1 MATSKTQKPQTR
13 HPPTQLSCGT
23 RVPTLSLHSHPLL
36 STLAFAVIFLLAA
49 FLTRAWSDPAAN
61 HAESLL
67 AHVANRRSLP
77 LWILFLTVIT
87 ARLAALPL
95 LHVPVPGIHDEY
107 SYLLMGDTFA
117 HGRLAN
123 PTHPMWRSFDSFHI
137 NWLPTYSSIYP
148 PAQGFILA
156 IGQLLGRPWFG
167 VLLSAAAMC
176 AAIAWMLRAWMP
188 PRWAFL
194 GGALAAAKF
203 GVASYWINSYWGGA
217 AAAIGGAL
225 VLGALARTQRR
236 TTVKNAITLGLGV
249 AILANS
255 RPYEGML
262 FCIPA
267 AAWFLWWLA
276 GKSRSRETPPAQRA
290 KILVPLLIV
299 LASATAF
306 MAYYNWRLTGNALLM
321 PHVLRTRTYHSS
333 ALFLWEH
340 ARPPLHY
347 DNQQF
352 EELYNG
358 FERENYRHTWS
369 DVVRV
374 SHEKLI
380 RLGSTFFWWG
390 ALLLL
395 PGLPFALRDKK
406 MRLLVFTI
414 SLGTLG
420 VFAVTWSFPHYAAP
434 FTCVII
440 ALLIQS
446 LRHLRTMR
454 AIRPIRSMRTMRTTS
469 PIGIVAWPLGKW
481 LARAAVLL
489 LILDTATHVARREC
503 DPLWWT
509 CKGDVSRQV
518 IQDRLSQ
525 TPGKHL
531 IVVRYDPENH
541 NIHDEWVYNGAE
553 IDTAK
558 VLWARELDPA
568 QNARLLAYFKDRHI
582 WLVEPDTDNT
592 EQIPYSPP
600 PPHSS
605 PPED

>member
-1 MATSKTQKPQTR
+1 
-13 HPPTQLSCGT
+13 
-23 RVPTLSLHSHPLL
+23 VPTHSLLNYS
-36 STLAFAVIFLLAA
+36 FA
-49 FLTRAWSDPAAN
+49 R
-61 HAESLL
+61 AESLL
-67 AHVANRRSLP
+67 SRFAKRRSLP
-77 LWILFLTVIT
+77 LSILFLAVVV

-95 LHVPVPGIHDEY
+95 LPVPVPGIHDEY
-107 SYLLMGDTFA
+107 SYLLMSDTFA

-148 PAQGFILA
+148 PAQGLILA

-167 VLLSAAAMC
+167 VVLSAAAMC

-203 GVASYWINSYWGGA
+203 GLASYWINSYWGGT

-225 VLGALARTQRR
+225 VLGALGRIKRR
-236 TTVKNAITLGLGV
+236 ATVKDAIILGLGV

-262 FCIPA
+262 FSIPA

-276 GKSRSRETPPAQRA
+276 GKSRSGETQPAQRA
-290 KILVPLLIV
+290 KILLPLLIIF
-299 LASATAF
+299 AGTAVF

-321 PHVLRTRTYHSS
+321 PHALRTRTYHSS

-347 DNQQF
+347 DNPQF
-352 EELYNG
+352 EDFYNN
-358 FERENYRHTWS
+358 FERENYQNTWS
-369 DVVRV
+369 DVLRV

-414 SLGTLG
+414 SLGALG

-434 FTCVII
+434 FTCVIM
-440 ALLIQS
+440 ALLVQS
-446 LRHLRTMR
+446 IRHLRTMR
-454 AIRPIRSMRTMRTTS
+454 TVRTKRLN
-469 PIGIVAWPLGKW
+469 AWPLGKW
-481 LARAAVLL
+481 LARSAVLL
-489 LILDTATHVARREC
+489 LVLDTAAHVARREC

-518 IQDRLSQ
+518 IEDRLSHR
-525 TPGKHL
+525 PGKHL

-568 QNARLLAYFKDRHI
+568 QNARLLAYFKDRQI

-592 EQIPYSPP
+592 ELIPYSPP
-600 PPHSS
+600 TN
-605 PPED
+605 D

>member
-1 MATSKTQKPQTR
+1 
-13 HPPTQLSCGT
+13 
-23 RVPTLSLHSHPLL
+23 VPTLSLLNYS
-36 STLAFAVIFLLAA
+36 FA
-49 FLTRAWSDPAAN
+49 R
-61 HAESLL
+61 AESLL
-67 AHVANRRSLP
+67 AHFAKRRSLS
-77 LWILFLTVIT
+77 LWILFFAVVI
-87 ARLAALPL
+87 ARITALPL
-95 LHVPVPGIHDEY
+95 LHIPVPGIHDEF

-123 PTHPMWRSFDSFHI
+123 PTHPVWRSFDSFHI

-148 PAQGFILA
+148 PAQGLVLA

-167 VLLSAAAMC
+167 VLLSVAAMC

-194 GGALAAAKF
+194 GGTLAAAKF

-217 AAAIGGAL
+217 VAAIGGAL
-225 VLGALARTQRR
+225 VLGALGRIAHRA
-236 TTVKNAITLGLGV
+236 TVKNAVLLGLGA

-276 GKSRSRETPPAQRA
+276 GKTRSRETQPTQRA
-290 KILVPLLIV
+290 KILFSVLLV
-299 LASATAF
+299 LASTAAF
-306 MAYYNWRLTGNALLM
+306 MGYYNWRLTGNALLM

-340 ARPPLHY
+340 ARPALHY
-347 DNQQF
+347 DNPQF
-352 EELYNG
+352 EDFYNN
-358 FERENYRHTWS
+358 FERENYRNTWN
-369 DVVRV
+369 DVLRV
-374 SHEKLI
+374 SHEKLV

-395 PGLPFALRDKK
+395 PGLPFAVRDKK
-406 MRLLVFTI
+406 MRLLVFTVA
-414 SLGTLG
+414 LGALG

-440 ALLIQS
+440 ALLVQS
-446 LRHLRTMR
+446 IRHLRAMR
-454 AIRPIRSMRTMRTTS
+454 PMR
-469 PIGIVAWPLGKW
+469 IVAWPLGKW
-481 LARAAVLL
+481 LARAAILL
-489 LILDTATHVARREC
+489 LFLDTTVHVARREC

-509 CKGDVSRQV
+509 CKGDVSRQI
-518 IQDRLSQ
+518 IQNHLLQ

-531 IVVRYDPENH
+531 IVVRYNSADH

-553 IDTAK
+553 IDNAK

-568 QNARLLAYFKDRHI
+568 QNARLLAYFKDRQI

-592 EQIPYSPP
+592 ELTPYSPP
-600 PPHSS
+600 NP
-605 PPED
+605 